1 MGKQLVN
8 FITCSYESSAPFLQF
23 TKPGANPRRIGDIG
37 LYELLGSS
45 IGASLKTNDWNNN
58 EHLTVRSST
67 TITENAVIIMED
79 IRCYRSQ

>member
-1 MGKQLVN
+1 MVGGSL
-8 FITCSYESSAPFLQF
+8 
-23 TKPGANPRRIGDIG
+23 RI
-37 LYELLGSS
+37 LRLLPPLKTAFNHE

-67 TITENAVIIMED
+67 TITENAVIIMEA